1 MNMFGADVS
10 VVINTDLSTND
21 DVPIADHESDDDNN
35 SDLSDADNR
44 SVGSYKKQQV
54 KQLSKFEKA
63 LQEVGKKVITHSLTL
78 THLFTHSPTH
88 SLTYLLTLTHLLTH
102 SLLLTYLLTLTHSLT
117 HPLTHSLTYLLSFS
131 AGTTE

>member
-1 MNMFGADVS
+1 MFGADVS

-63 LQEVGKKVITHSLTL
+63 LQEVGKKVITHSLTHSHTHSLTYSLTRILTYLL
-78 THLFTHSPTH
+78 THSLTR
-88 SLTYLLTLTHLLTH
+88 SLTYLLTHLLTFF
-102 SLLLTYLLTLTHSLT
+102 LCRDY
-117 HPLTHSLTYLLSFS
+117 
-131 AGTTE
+131 